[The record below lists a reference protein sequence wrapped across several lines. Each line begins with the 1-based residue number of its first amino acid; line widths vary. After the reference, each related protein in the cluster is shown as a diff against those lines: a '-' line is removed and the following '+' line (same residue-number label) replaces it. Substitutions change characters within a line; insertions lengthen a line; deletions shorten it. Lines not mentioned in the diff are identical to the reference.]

1 MRLIS
6 FDVGIKNLAYCV
18 VSFEEQDPRSEPQV
32 MNNNWSIV
40 EWNCANLLALD
51 SPVTTTR
58 VCCHLLKGRNNST
71 PQQPCNKT
79 AKWIGRRVGE
89 DEQSYCELHAK
100 MNTEWI
106 LPKAKHK
113 SSHIN
118 KLKLAELRTEWQMI
132 LGNTPGIEID
142 KSMKKSDLVER
153 IETYYKSKCY
163 QSVAETMPNT
173 KTAGETDLVTI
184 GRAIRRQLDE
194 DPATA
199 GVTHVIIEN
208 QISTL
213 ASRMKTIQGM
223 IAQYFIMRFG
233 DNATIEFV
241 SSHNKLKGFSGT
253 TTDNPEK
260 KKKKEKTAEN
270 TTDTTDTTDTTE
282 KTTKKPTYKANKSD
296 GVEICRRF
304 FKANTEMDKW
314 SDLFERSKK
323 RDDLADCFLQ
333 GVWYLK
339 HHKIIYYA
347 EDLKIN
353 SVFVS

>member
-18 VSFEEQDPRSEPQV
+18 LSTDMCPEQQPQNDIP
-32 MNNNWSIV
+32 NNNWSIV
-40 EWNCANLLALD
+40 EWNCANLLAID
-51 SPVTTTR
+51 SPVTTPR
-58 VCCHLLKGRNNST
+58 LCCHLIKDRNKRNNNAT
-71 PQQPCNKT
+71 PPHPCNKT
-79 AKWIGRRVGE
+79 AKWIGKRVGE
-89 DEQSYCELHAK
+89 DEQPYCELHAK

-106 LPKAKHK
+106 IPKAKHK

-118 KLKLAELRTEWQMI
+118 KLKLAELRTEWQTI
-132 LGNTPGIEID
+132 LGNNHEID
-142 KSMKKSDLVER
+142 KSLKKSDLVER
-153 IETYYKSKCY
+153 IEAYYKSKCY
-163 QSVAETMPNT
+163 QSVADTIPKT
-173 KTAGETDLVTI
+173 KNAGETDLVTI

-194 DPATA
+194 DPAVA

-208 QISTL
+208 QISTI

-223 IAQYFIMRFG
+223 IAQYFIMRF
-233 DNATIEFV
+233 DNTVTIEFV

-253 TTDNPEK
+253 TTTEEPEK
-260 KKKKEKTAEN
+260 EKGTKPEKT
-270 TTDTTDTTDTTE
+270 
-282 KTTKKPTYKANKSD
+282 TYKANKTD
-296 GVEICRRF
+296 GVAICRRF
-304 FKANTEMDKW
+304 FKANVEMNKW
-314 SDLFERSKK
+314 SDVFERSKK

-339 HHKIIYYA
+339 HNKIIYYA